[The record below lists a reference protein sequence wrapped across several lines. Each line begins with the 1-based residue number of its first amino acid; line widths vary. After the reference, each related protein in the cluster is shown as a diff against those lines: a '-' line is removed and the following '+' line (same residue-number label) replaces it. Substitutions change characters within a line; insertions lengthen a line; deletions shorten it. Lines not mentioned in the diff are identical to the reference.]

1 MGGDKLNRANLYY
14 QSTSIAESASLS
26 AVIDAAGLQFQSVSV
41 EVPSAWTAADIGF
54 QVSRDGSTYVPLF
67 YDDEGTR
74 TRVKLTQVKTD
85 GAGVYV
91 APAEAW
97 ALSVYPYFKLESLD
111 TADETAENQGAART
125 LYVGFLP

>member
-14 QSTSIAESASLS
+14 QSVVIANNASLS
-26 AVIDAAGLQFQSVSV
+26 AAIDAAGLQFQSVSV

-54 QVSRDGSTYVPLF
+54 QVSRDNSTFVPLF
-67 YDDEGTR
+67 YDDAGTR
-74 TRVKLTQVKTD
+74 TRVKLTQIKTD

-97 ALSVYPYFKLESLD
+97 ALSVYPYFKLESLN
-111 TADETAENQGAART
+111 TSTEAAVNQGAERT
-125 LYVGFLP
+125 LVVGFLP